1 MPIASPGIPRYW
13 GDESDP
19 LVIVVPDFYGRLPA
33 LEGSAEK
40 LAESGFLVAVTD
52 LYNGVATVSTDE
64 AEKLMAAMD
73 VDIALAELDDVIADA
88 RARGSRRVGIIGYSL
103 GGRLALLLA
112 QRGSVD
118 AVVAYYA
125 SLAPADHGVVPAPV
139 LLHYAERD
147 GWGDGSEAAD
157 FVERLTA
164 HGTPVTEH
172 RYLGTMHSFANAA
185 IGERF
190 DPNATALASARTERF
205 LSLHLLD

>member
-19 LVIVVPDFYGRLPA
+19 LVIVVPDLYGRLPA
-33 LEGSAEK
+33 LEGSAEQ
-40 LAESGFLVAVTD
+40 LAESGFRVAASD

-64 AEKLMAAMD
+64 AEKLMAAVD

-88 RARGSRRVGIIGYSL
+88 RARGSQKVGIVGYSL

-147 GWGDGSEAAD
+147 DWSDDTSPAD
-157 FVERLTA
+157 FVERLKA

-172 RYLGTMHSFANAA
+172 SYLGTAHSFANAA
-185 IGERF
+185 IADRF
-190 DPNATALASARTERF
+190 EPRATALADARTESF
-205 LSLHLLD
+205 LSLHLLE